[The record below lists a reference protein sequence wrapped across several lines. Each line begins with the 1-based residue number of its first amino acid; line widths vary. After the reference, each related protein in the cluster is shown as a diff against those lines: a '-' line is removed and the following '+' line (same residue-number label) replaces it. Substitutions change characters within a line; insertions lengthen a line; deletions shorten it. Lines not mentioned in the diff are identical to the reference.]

1 MPVSLPEPRW
11 PAELEE
17 EGPPDD
23 PTILLSGAAEIGQA
37 THRILAMRINPG
49 TLAID
54 YRQDVDEDVYE
65 DYQLEEML
73 DELTFMDDI
82 DKSVLVQMGG
92 GHYVV
97 WMMPFSET
105 GLD

>member
-11 PAELEE
+11 PTQLHE

-23 PTILLSGAAEIGQA
+23 PAILLGGTAEIGA
-37 THRILAMRINPG
+37 VSHRVLAMRINPN
-49 TLAID
+49 TLTID
-54 YRQDVDEDVYE
+54 YRQDVNEEAYDA
-65 DYQLEEML
+65 YQLEEML
-73 DELTFMDDI
+73 DELTCMDDI
-82 DKSVLVQMGG
+82 DTSVLVPMGG